1 MKPTFVSVEYS
12 EAGGTLTE
20 GAVMDFNQFEAEALK
35 AALGHKGGGYLKT
48 KVVVHFDTGGTY
60 ECRLDLGDDETGFS
74 DGIRQRIK
82 FHESVVG
89 QQKLFEA
96 PKMMRKKQEELH
108 ALWVQMDFSPDLT
121 WCVWEIQNLRQPVD
135 TLFCTATTRH

>member
-1 MKPTFVSVEYS
+1 MKPTIVSVEYS
-12 EAGGTLTE
+12 EAGGALTS
-20 GAVMDFNQFEAEALK
+20 GAVMDFTAFEAEALK

-48 KVVVHFDTGGTY
+48 GVSVHFDTGETY
-60 ECRLDLGDDETGFS
+60 ACRLDLGDAESGFA
-74 DGIRQRIK
+74 DGMRNRIE

-96 PKMMRKKQEELH
+96 PKRIRETQEELY

-121 WCVWEIQNLRQPVD
+121 WCTWEIQDLRQPVD
-135 TLFCTATTRH
+135 TIFCTATTRH